1 MAFLVRTGHQDNRE
15 RPVLLDPLDSQED
28 QEVLVPKEPP
38 VYEGLLEE
46 LETLDP
52 VVLMD
57 LLEHKVGLDRRDHV
71 DQTETLEILVVLAIL
86 GPRVNGVSL
95 VQTAILAVVAALVP
109 QDLKGQLD
117 NQVIQGCIYCKNCVF
132 CLLFYHHIFFHNI
145 LILKVGPAPMDS
157 QAITVKQ
164 DLVAQ
169 LGIPDN
175 LVHLEHQELDLWDL
189 PDQKDLQVLLVQ
201 LGVVAVSV
209 SSHLNYPL
217 D

>member
-28 QEVLVPKEPP
+28 QEVLVFKELL

-57 LLEHKVGLDRRDHV
+57 SLEHKVGLDRRDHV

-95 VQTAILAVVAALVP
+95 VQTAILAVVAALDP

-117 NQVIQGCIYCKNCVF
+117 NQVIYTRVY
-132 CLLFYHHIFFHNI
+132 LLQKLRVLSFILSSYIF
-145 LILKVGPAPMDS
+145 S
-157 QAITVKQ
+157 
-164 DLVAQ
+164 
-169 LGIPDN
+169 
-175 LVHLEHQELDLWDL
+175 
-189 PDQKDLQVLLVQ
+189 
-201 LGVVAVSV
+201 
-209 SSHLNYPL
+209 
-217 D
+217 

>member
-1 MAFLVRTGHQDNRE
+1 MEILEVMAFLVRTGHQDNRE

-28 QEVLVPKEPP
+28 QEVLVVKELL

-86 GPRVNGVSL
+86 DPRVNGVSL
-95 VQTAILAVVAALVP
+95 VQTAILAVVAALDP

-117 NQVIQGCIYCKNCVF
+117 NQVIYTRVY
-132 CLLFYHHIFFHNI
+132 LLQKLRVLSFILSSYIF
-145 LILKVGPAPMDS
+145 S
-157 QAITVKQ
+157 
-164 DLVAQ
+164 
-169 LGIPDN
+169 
-175 LVHLEHQELDLWDL
+175 
-189 PDQKDLQVLLVQ
+189 
-201 LGVVAVSV
+201 
-209 SSHLNYPL
+209 
-217 D
+217 

>member
-1 MAFLVRTGHQDNRE
+1 
-15 RPVLLDPLDSQED
+15 
-28 QEVLVPKEPP
+28 
-38 VYEGLLEE
+38 
-46 LETLDP
+46 
-52 VVLMD
+52 
-57 LLEHKVGLDRRDHV
+57 
-71 DQTETLEILVVLAIL
+71 
-86 GPRVNGVSL
+86 
-95 VQTAILAVVAALVP
+95 
-109 QDLKGQLD
+109 
-117 NQVIQGCIYCKNCVF
+117 
-132 CLLFYHHIFFHNI
+132 
-145 LILKVGPAPMDS
+145 MDS

-209 SSHLNYPL
+209 SSHLNYPF